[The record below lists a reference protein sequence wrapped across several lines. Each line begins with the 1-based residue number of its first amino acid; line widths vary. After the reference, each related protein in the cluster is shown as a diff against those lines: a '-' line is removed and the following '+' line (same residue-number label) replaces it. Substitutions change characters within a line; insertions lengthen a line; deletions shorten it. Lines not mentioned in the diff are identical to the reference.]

1 MGPGDAGPA
10 SSRQVILDF
19 LNRRLPGVPP
29 ATSSVVDARDVAEAM
44 WLAAVY
50 GRRLSGARAPR
61 WSVPTQ
67 LLWSRRSERQM
78 KSGHVATKPAG

>member
-1 MGPGDAGPA
+1 VGPGDAGPA
-10 SSRQVILDF
+10 SLRQVILDF

-50 GRRLSGARAPR
+50 GRRLSGVRAP
-61 WSVPTQ
+61 
-67 LLWSRRSERQM
+67 LCDGAFRRNYSSLGDR
-78 KSGHVATKPAG
+78 SGK